1 MAVPVGLLIVA
12 LIWVEFRILKESST
26 AQSSTGS
33 GRAGAT
39 APLADGE
46 YYGLLTGSSRGR
58 ITFNLIALHVRGE
71 ALAKCQQDFGPVPAK
86 AVCREF
92 YFSRTESA
100 PRTLQVDRNAAIG
113 YIVNVDRKGV
123 LFSELTG
130 VDVEQLENLS
140 KRYQQGRLFAFR
152 TRNGVFMGGR
162 QEPLGCKDIEGLVVD
177 WRTEWTST
185 CDKRFG
191 I

>member
-1 MAVPVGLLIVA
+1 MLPVGLLILV
-12 LIWVEFRILKESST
+12 LVLVEFRILKNSST
-26 AQSSTGS
+26 AQSSS
-33 GRAGAT
+33 GPAKAG

-46 YYGLLTGSSRGR
+46 YYGLLTGSARGR
-58 ITFNLIALHVRGE
+58 ITFNIIALHVRGE
-71 ALAKCQQDFGPVPAK
+71 ALAKCQQDLGPVPAK

-113 YIVNVDRKGV
+113 YVVNVDRKGV

-130 VDVEQLENLS
+130 GDVEKLDTLS

-152 TRNGVFMGGR
+152 TRNGIFMGGR
-162 QEPLGCKDIEGLVVD
+162 QEPLGCQDIANLVVD
-177 WRTEWTST
+177 GRAEWLSK
-185 CDKRFG
+185 CVKRFG